1 MGAATSFG
9 RRPSKRQSRL
19 PARKGFFD
27 KLTLDVA
34 TATFRAPAPGFLERR
49 YARVCMR
56 LALFDLDDTL
66 IDGDSDVEWS
76 QLLGTFGVMDP
87 SRTRTFHLE
96 YARGTLDIDAFLRHL
111 LEPLAREPLERL
123 LSWRREYLVERI
135 RPRIRPAARE
145 LVNDHAR
152 AGHDVVLIT
161 ATHRFL
167 VDPIAEELSIHHVI
181 ASEAEVVGGRFTGRV
196 AGTPCFREGKI
207 ERLNAWLAGRGLEFG
222 DVSESWFYSDSH
234 NDVPLLSLVT
244 HPMCVNPDS
253 KLAAHAQR
261 LGWPVLDLRAGPHRD
276 EPDRNWPRQIETEY
290 SSPPI
295 G

>member
-1 MGAATSFG
+1 
-9 RRPSKRQSRL
+9 
-19 PARKGFFD
+19 
-27 KLTLDVA
+27 
-34 TATFRAPAPGFLERR
+34 
-49 YARVCMR
+49 MR

-76 QLLGTFGVMDP
+76 DLLAGYGAMDAT
-87 SRTRTFHLE
+87 RTRAFHVE
-96 YARGTLDIDAFLRHL
+96 YEQGTLDIDAFLRYL
-111 LEPLAREPLERL
+111 LEPLAREPIERL
-123 LSWRREYLVERI
+123 LAWRREYLVQRI
-135 RPRIRPAARE
+135 RPRIRTAALE
-145 LVNDHAR
+145 LVRQHAR

-161 ATHRFL
+161 AMHRFL
-167 VDPIAEELSIHHVI
+167 VEPIAEELAIKDVI
-181 ASEAEVVGGRFTGRV
+181 ASEAEVVDGRFTGRV

-207 ERLNAWLAGRGLEFG
+207 ACLREWLASRGLDFR

-244 HPMCVNPDS
+244 HPVCVNPDR

-261 LGWPVLDLRAGPHRD
+261 LGWPVLDLRD
-276 EPDRNWPRQIETEY
+276 VSRQIETEY